1 MDKISVPA
9 KPQNILP
16 WTEEEKVNYIYKPDS
31 TLTEMEN
38 MEQQIRH
45 KLAHIWGLY
54 SNILQNP
61 ELEDLMLKKGTGR
74 LLNLQ
79 TFMVQLMDAFGK
91 ILSSSNLLEE
101 LEYLKSNALVRA
113 SFDSPADAT
122 SVEKTSDDPKETQ
135 SAFGGS
141 STTGIQENNNHN
153 PPCSELECP

>member
-1 MDKISVPA
+1 MDKIPA
-9 KPQNILP
+9 LPQNILP
-16 WTEEEKVNYIYKPDS
+16 WSEEEKLNYIYKPDS

-38 MEQQIRH
+38 MEHRIRL

-113 SFDSPADAT
+113 GSDLPVDAT
-122 SVEKTSDDPKETQ
+122 SVERPSDDPIETQ

-141 STTGIQENNNHN
+141 STTGIQENNSHT
-153 PPCSELECP
+153 PQCSELGCP